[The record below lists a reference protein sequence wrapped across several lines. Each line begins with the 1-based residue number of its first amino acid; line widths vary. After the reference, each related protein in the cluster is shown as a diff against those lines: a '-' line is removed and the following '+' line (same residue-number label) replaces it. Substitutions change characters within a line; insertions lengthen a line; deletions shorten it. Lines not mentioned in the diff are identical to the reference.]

1 MYIQTHK
8 HTYIYTHLCISVP
21 SALLHVHITQI
32 SRLCTLDFFS
42 FPPQVSPL
50 SHQLSYAQFAS
61 SCACKYFWFA
71 LKIRTLFL

>member
-1 MYIQTHK
+1 MYICIYTNMYIYIYTYICIYKIHK
-8 HTYIYTHLCISVP
+8 HTYVYTHLCISVP

-50 SHQLSYAQFAS
+50 SHQLSYMQFAS
-61 SCACKYFWFA
+61 S
-71 LKIRTLFL
+71 